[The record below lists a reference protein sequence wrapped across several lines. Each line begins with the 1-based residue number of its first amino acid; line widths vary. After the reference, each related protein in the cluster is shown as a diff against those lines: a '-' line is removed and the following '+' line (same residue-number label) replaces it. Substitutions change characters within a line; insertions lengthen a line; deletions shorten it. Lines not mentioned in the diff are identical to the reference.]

1 MITVLAYDV
10 GTSGVKTCLFE
21 IDDRIRIIDSVS
33 ASYSLHVLPDGGA
46 EQDPDEW
53 WQAIVQTT
61 RQIARDHPEQCAT
74 LTGISFCAQ
83 MQCLVMVDRRGR
95 PVCPAMSYMDQRASV
110 EMRLI
115 GGKAPRISGVNA
127 GILAK
132 ALYHTGAAPAS
143 VKDPV
148 WKYHWVRRNKP
159 EAFARAY
166 KWLDAKEAIIA
177 RMTGKF
183 VMSHDSAF
191 ATLLYDV
198 RARKGRF
205 SPEVMRALHVN
216 PAHMPE
222 IVASTDVVGPLLAEA
237 ADELGLPEET
247 PVYAG
252 GGDASLIGV
261 GAGATELHDTHV
273 YMGTSG
279 WVGTVTD
286 KRAVDLSAMIATVV
300 GADPSRYHYFA
311 ELETAGKCLEWVKD
325 HLALDEIN
333 VYLDK
338 HSVCEGM
345 EARFRSLYDYM
356 SEVISRSEPGAG
368 GVLFTPW
375 LHGNRCPFED
385 PNARAMFMNVSLNTG
400 KTELMRAV
408 VEGVCY
414 HMRWFIETQEKK
426 VMTSSVVRF
435 VGGGALSDVTA
446 QILADIVGRPVEV
459 TENPQDAGAV
469 GAALLVAVGAGI
481 TPTVESAR
489 RLVTVHARF
498 EPRRELAQTYAR
510 QYDAYRKIYPANKK
524 IFSLLNRG

>member
-1 MITVLAYDV
+1 MVNPLVAQRQDSTSPLAGTFLLEDGEQLVGAFNSGSWVSGGMAAFAAVGDAASFIADPIGSLIAMGAGWVLEHVHPLDQWLDEFTGDADQVAAYAQTWGNINTQLSACSQQLAGYTRSDLSSMSGQTISAITVLEADL
-10 GTSGVKTCLFE
+10 GKLIEQAGKWA
-21 IDDRIRIIDSVS
+21 S
-33 ASYSLHVLPDGGA
+33 AMG
-46 EQDPDEW
+46 
-53 WQAIVQTT
+53 QALNV
-61 RQIARDHPEQCAT
+61 AAT
-74 LTGISFCAQ
+74 LVQIVHD
-83 MQCLVMVDRRGR
+83 LVRD
-95 PVCPAMSYMDQRASV
+95 ALS
-110 EMRLI
+110 EII
-115 GGKAPRISGVNA
+115 G
-127 GILAK
+127 
-132 ALYHTGAAPAS
+132 
-143 VKDPV
+143 
-148 WKYHWVRRNKP
+148 
-159 EAFARAY
+159 
-166 KWLDAKEAIIA
+166 
-177 RMTGKF
+177 
-183 VMSHDSAF
+183 
-191 ATLLYDV
+191 
-198 RARKGRF
+198 
-205 SPEVMRALHVN
+205 
-216 PAHMPE
+216 
-222 IVASTDVVGPLLAEA
+222 
-237 ADELGLPEET
+237 
-247 PVYAG
+247 
-252 GGDASLIGV
+252 
-261 GAGATELHDTHV
+261 
-273 YMGTSG
+273 
-279 WVGTVTD
+279 
-286 KRAVDLSAMIATVV
+286 
-300 GADPSRYHYFA
+300 

-385 PNARAMFMNVSLNTG
+385 PNARAMFMNISLNTG